1 MSTTMEN
8 IKINRNELVH
18 VMYDGGVFAGKSKYM
33 PVLDN
38 VCITTK
44 GNRIRIES
52 SDSNNYIRS
61 YGFCET
67 TADMSFCVNANG
79 FSSYINLL
87 DDEDITMNYDSDN
100 KKLIIKH
107 ANGEINMPTT
117 NASEFPAMRPMKE
130 ANKIELS
137 GEVLSEWLTTAGNFA
152 MKGTFGVVL
161 EGIYIYANPEFL
173 GVCGGEHSQ
182 IFTARIPNTNNIPDF
197 GIVLPK
203 ESASIMARMCE
214 TSDKVTLMQ
223 DENALY
229 IRTDNTIVC
238 SLLLNLKYPNVSF
251 LFNQT
256 GKCHVTIEKSTLL
269 QAIKRIESQTV
280 KDNESIHLHCTG
292 TSLELNYDVI
302 AEYSKHLSESIPCDG
317 DAFDDVIVNLK
328 HLRKVI
334 SNYGGDKVM
343 FNHDNSERSPFI
355 FENKRDDSIELF
367 LLAVMV
373 NKN

>member
-67 TADMSFCVNANG
+67 TADVSFCVNANG

-87 DDEDITMNYDSDN
+87 NDEDITMNYDSDN
-100 KKLIIKH
+100 KKLIINH
-107 ANGEINMPTT
+107 ANGEIMLPTT
-117 NASEFPAMRPMKE
+117 NANEFPVMKPMKE
-130 ANKIELS
+130 ATKIELP
-137 GEVLSEWLTTAGNFA
+137 GEVLAKWLTTAGNFA
-152 MKGTFGVVL
+152 MKGTNGVVL
-161 EGIYIYANPEFL
+161 EGIYIYANPESL

-203 ESASIMARMCE
+203 ESASIMARMCA

-229 IRTDNTIVC
+229 IRTDNTIVY
-238 SLLLNLKYPNVSF
+238 SLLLNLKYPNVAF
-251 LFNQT
+251 LFTQI
-256 GKCHVTIEKSTLL
+256 GHCHVTIDKSTLL
-269 QAIKRIESQTV
+269 QAVKRIESQTV
-280 KDNESIHLHCTG
+280 KDNVSLHLHCTG
-292 TSLELNYDVI
+292 SSLELHYDVI
-302 AEYSKHLSESIPCDG
+302 AEYSKHLSESIPCEG

-328 HLRKVI
+328 HLRNVL
-334 SNYGGDKVM
+334 SNYGGDKVV
-343 FNHDNSERSPFI
+343 FHHDNSERSPFI
-355 FENKRDDSIELF
+355 FENKRDDSLELF

-373 NKN
+373 NQN

>member
-1 MSTTMEN
+1 MEN
-8 IKINRNELVH
+8 IKINRNDLVQI
-18 VMYDGGVFAGKSKYM
+18 MYDGGVFAGKSKFM

-61 YGFCET
+61 YGFCDT

-79 FSSYINLL
+79 FASYIGLL
-87 DDEDITMNYDSDN
+87 NEEDITMNYDSE
-100 KKLIIKH
+100 KKQLIIKH
-107 ANGEINMPTT
+107 SNGEIKLPTT

-130 ANKIELS
+130 VNKIELS

-152 MKGTFGVVL
+152 MKGAIGSVL
-161 EGIYIYANPEFL
+161 EGIYIYANQEFV

-203 ESASIMARMCE
+203 ESASIMARMCA

-292 TSLELNYDVI
+292 TSMELNYDVI
-302 AEYSKHLSESIPCDG
+302 AEYSKHISESIPCDG

-334 SNYGGDKVM
+334 SNYGGDKVV

-355 FENKRDDSIELF
+355 FENKRDDSLELF

-373 NKN
+373 NQH